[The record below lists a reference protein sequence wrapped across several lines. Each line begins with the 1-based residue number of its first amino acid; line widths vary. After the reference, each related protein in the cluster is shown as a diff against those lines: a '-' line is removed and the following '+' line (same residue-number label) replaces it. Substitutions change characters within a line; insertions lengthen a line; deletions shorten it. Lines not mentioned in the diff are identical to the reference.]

1 MGTTYKGL
9 TVEIDGDSSKF
20 TQAVNRATA
29 ALKTAETQARKLQRA
44 SRWDDTAQI
53 RTAANSFEQLSA
65 QMVSATSK
73 QQLLTKAVQQNKN
86 ALSTMGTN
94 HKRVSQD
101 LANSV
106 TQYKLLEKQLESY
119 HSQLK
124 KIDKETNGDSA
135 RYDRKMTDWD
145 TYVPS
150 LLKKSGYTESEASGF
165 VSQIKMAQ
173 ASFDQFKSDIKT
185 LKLGEAFVDA
195 ENEAKALEEQLARVS
210 QEYVKL
216 KEKANSAEID
226 KSLESFST
234 QASKAESDLSELEAT
249 SKSLSTQLQGSPS
262 KGKAFMLLGNY
273 QEQISQN
280 KGLIKKYSAAQKE
293 LLGQGGSSKYIGYSK
308 HDLSSEYEKATKA
321 LSEQVQARE
330 KLRAE
335 ESKLVTQQKQLT
347 AESTALGASESALSS
362 KRSALSENTSRLEQ
376 VQTQLAKAETQVSNA
391 EKNLSSVQ
399 LAQKYRSLETASQGA
414 KDKIAQL
421 NGEISKMG
429 DKVGSSGIVT
439 LGRTLVQ
446 TASPLAT
453 TMMYSMVSAADT
465 IDSAYRDM
473 RKTVNGTEEQFE
485 SLRQS
490 ALEFSKQSV
499 VSADTILEIEAMGG
513 QLGISATALES
524 FAETVSNLD
533 IATNMDSDTIAED
546 LGKLGS
552 VLGMD
557 TDDYSKFG
565 DSLVRLGNNFPA
577 LEGDVM
583 EITTRFAG
591 VGKVVNMSADQM
603 LAWSTAATATGM
615 KSEAAG
621 SSMQRFI
628 SNMETAATKGDKN
641 WAKLL
646 GMNSKEF
653 KEAFGKDASGTMY
666 KFIAALGDL
675 QSHNKS
681 VNQTLTELGITGVRD
696 KQLIEG
702 LAQQYANGGEKANT
716 LAQALEAS
724 KTAWEGQSWTSEE
737 NGLIEAGDAMREA
750 QQKSEGF
757 SGSLGR
763 LQNIGSAALNS
774 LGDSA
779 APVLAEITDGV
790 SAVEGEFEKLPD
802 GIKVGI
808 TALAGLVAASG
819 PVINLTGGISQAW
832 QSLTSVEA
840 KSAKAANQAAK
851 LAKLQ
856 NSIWAGW
863 AVGGIDAKAYGEQLE
878 RAAKGTEKL
887 KTKTIA
893 ATAGIKALSVAGTAA
908 KWAFAGLAMAG
919 IALGAE
925 QLAKYFDNVEK
936 SRKATTGLTE
946 ALSNATAKSSGLKQ
960 LASDSSATAAAT
972 KSLQELA
979 EAQAQ
984 TAESAESSFT
994 ELFNNTK
1001 TASDAY
1007 DIIGK
1012 YYGKTDAS
1020 SLAKL
1025 KTAVSQLNQAL
1036 GTNYEVNEKTGA
1048 IEGLSESWGK
1058 AKKKLAEYI
1067 QEEKRELAMSTYK
1080 AKMQEVQTNL
1090 NDDYSKMTEAK
1101 KKYDEISQEI
1111 AQKVKNKELVS
1122 DYDAA
1127 AQASALSEYNEA
1139 KELYESAKSEYDK
1152 YQSQLEA
1159 SSKGNQTSKDSK
1171 YDDLAAAITR
1181 NESWKGGIQDPSTMI
1196 DQLYNAGM
1204 TADQFKK
1211 LWDRNG
1217 KEGGIG
1223 ADIANSFNDG
1233 GIDKLIE
1240 TLNSKYGTELKLTGE
1255 KWGDSLSAGMREKLE
1270 SLDGNNA
1277 YKVSAKDMKS
1287 DLKGLGIDD
1296 SDSSS
1301 VQKYLDQI
1309 EQGSTRA
1316 QAAFAT
1322 IKDSLEGT
1330 NITQDVF
1337 TNLFNS
1343 NGEDF
1348 SKVMAQIDQYKK
1360 QLSGLGQDAQIT
1372 LSVNDDGS
1380 LSILDQTEQK
1390 AQEVDGT
1397 ESTLFTFVQGVPDA
1411 IMRLGVAE
1419 ASADELDGK
1428 TAEITAA
1435 TSGTESAKQSLDDTA
1450 SAAGK
1455 LEDNGSVDV
1464 NVSATGTEAATK
1476 KLESVLNAVS
1486 SIPKTTTTKTII
1498 NQQTNKTEK
1507 ITPSVLSSGSNSS
1520 KVKVTADTSSANS
1533 AIAATSKAAAG
1544 IKDKT
1549 VTVKAQT
1556 AAAVTSLSRVK
1567 SLLDGIQ
1574 SKSVTV
1580 TTKRRTVKDGNA
1592 EQAHGGIFVPRTVPR
1607 FATGGIV
1614 THPTYTAHGLVG
1626 EAGTEAIIPLSNGH
1640 YVKPFARAVANQMQ
1654 QVSSQ
1659 PVVNN
1664 YYSVGNVTASDGS
1677 QVALAVKQLQRAI
1690 RMEQRS

>member
-20 TQAVNRATA
+20 QQAVTKAAN
-29 ALKTAETQARKLQRA
+29 ALKTAETQARKLQKA
-44 SRWDDTAQI
+44 SRFDE
-53 RTAANSFEQLSA
+53 NSQVRLAENSLKQLSA
-65 QMVSATSK
+65 QVVSATSK
-73 QQLLTKAVQQNKN
+73 YNLLNKAISANQNVLK
-86 ALSTMGTN
+86 SQHTN
-94 HKRVSQD
+94 EKRVSQD
-101 LANSV
+101 LANTR
-106 TQYKLLEKQLESY
+106 TQYKLLERDLESY
-119 HSQLK
+119 HSAIRKLDK
-124 KIDKETNGDSA
+124 KQNGDKATYTNGDKATWEEDARRILKADSWSTGSIDSYISKIKSA
-135 RYDRKMTDWD
+135 QNAYTE
-145 TYVPS
+145 
-150 LLKKSGYTESEASGF
+150 LKKNINA
-165 VSQIKMAQ
+165 
-173 ASFDQFKSDIKT
+173 
-185 LKLGEAFVDA
+185 LKAGEAFVDA
-195 ENEAKALEEQLARVS
+195 TNEAKALEEQLERVA
-210 QEYVKL
+210 QQYVSVKT
-216 KEKANSAEID
+216 AQQQGFID
-226 KSLESFST
+226 KELKDYTSKISETESS
-234 QASKAESDLSELEAT
+234 LSELEAEQQLLKT
-249 SKSLSTQLQGSPS
+249 SLQGNPT
-262 KGKAFMLLGNY
+262 KGKAFQQLGNY
-273 QEQISQN
+273 RKQIELNKEKIEEYKEAQATLNLDIAHASKSNTQLSTDRSATESKLAEQV
-280 KGLIKKYSAAQKE
+280 
-293 LLGQGGSSKYIGYSK
+293 
-308 HDLSSEYEKATKA
+308 KAT
-321 LSEQVQARE
+321 E
-330 KLRAE
+330 KLRAAESELIVRQRQLNAEISGASTRDERYIKNKQDLSRVSAELINTQSKLKSSESNIAETE
-335 ESKLVTQQKQLT
+335 ESLNKIQVAQRYKTL
-347 AESTALGASESALSS
+347 STAIEDTSAKTDELQG
-362 KRSALSENTSRLEQ
+362 KISRLG
-376 VQTQLAKAETQVSNA
+376 
-391 EKNLSSVQ
+391 EKSS
-399 LAQKYRSLETASQGA
+399 
-414 KDKIAQL
+414 
-421 NGEISKMG
+421 
-429 DKVGSSGIVT
+429 SSGLIT
-439 LGRTLVQ
+439 LGRTMVE
-446 TASPLAT
+446 TVSPGA
-453 TMMYSMVSAADT
+453 TMMMHSMVSSADT

-513 QLGISATALES
+513 QLGIAADSLES

-557 TDDYSKFG
+557 SDDYSKFG

-591 VGKVVNMSADQM
+591 VGKVVKMTADQM

-737 NGLIEAGDAMREA
+737 NGIIEAGDAMREA
-750 QQKSEGF
+750 EQKSEGL

-774 LGDSA
+774 LGDAA
-779 APVLAEITDGV
+779 APALSDIAETASEI
-790 SAVEGEFEKLPD
+790 EGLFEKLPNEA
-802 GIKVGI
+802 KLAI
-808 TALAGLVAASG
+808 TGFTGLTAISGPIINLAGG
-819 PVINLTGGISQAW
+819 MSQAW

-840 KSAKAANQAAK
+840 KAAKAQNQAAK

-856 NSIWAGW
+856 NSMVFSGF
-863 AVGGIDAKAYGEQLE
+863 VSGIDATAYGRKLE
-878 RAAKGTEKL
+878 NVAKGTEKMSMKARL
-887 KTKTIA
+887 AGVQIKALSAA
-893 ATAGIKALSVAGTAA
+893 ATAGKM
-908 KWAFAGLAMAG
+908 AFAGLAAALAG
-919 IALGAE
+919 FYIE
-925 QLAKYFDNVEK
+925 QGVEYVTHLSNMK
-936 SRKATTGLTE
+936 KATADLTY
-946 ALSNATAKSSGLKQ
+946 SIQT
-960 LASDSSATAAAT
+960 AAT
-972 KSLQELA
+972 KSEGLNAIASVSGTAAKSVSELA
-979 EAQAQ
+979 ESQAELAQSQ
-984 TAESAESSFT
+984 KDSTS
-994 ELFNNTK
+994 ELLTKTK
-1001 TASDAY
+1001 TAENAY
-1007 DIIGK
+1007 QTIKDSWGK
-1012 YYGKTDAS
+1012 KDTD
-1020 SLAKL
+1020 SLTSMKL
-1025 KTAVSQLNQAL
+1025 AVQQLNEAL
-1036 GTNYEVNEKTGA
+1036 GTDYSVDEETGK
-1048 IEGLSESWGK
+1048 IKGLGESWK
-1058 AKKKLAEYI
+1058 
-1067 QEEKRELAMSTYK
+1067 
-1080 AKMQEVQTNL
+1080 
-1090 NDDYSKMTEAK
+1090 EAK
-1101 KKYDEISQEI
+1101 K
-1111 AQKVKNKELVS
+1111 
-1122 DYDAA
+1122 
-1127 AQASALSEYNEA
+1127 ALSEYINEKKRQLA
-1139 KELYESAKSEYDK
+1139 ADAYGDMYKNALSDEQEALNTLNETKARQNELGSFKVDEAQEIYDNAVENRK
-1152 YQSQLEA
+1152 KIDSLQKAISNGTTTGDDKKLNEWNKASTSDISFLSTLNRADEWQSQMYK
-1159 SSKGNQTSKDSK
+1159 S
-1171 YDDLAAAITR
+1171 
-1181 NESWKGGIQDPSTMI
+1181 
-1196 DQLYNAGM
+1196 GM
-1204 TADQFKK
+1204 TADVWNSIKNKDGLKENLADWF
-1211 LWDRNG
+1211 N
-1217 KEGGIG
+1217 EGGIDE
-1223 ADIANSFNDG
+1223 AIAG
-1233 GIDKLIE
+1233 
-1240 TLNSKYGTELKLTGE
+1240 LNQKYGT
-1255 KWGDSLSAGMREKLE
+1255 KLE
-1270 SLDGNNA
+1270 SVGSEWGSSIEIGLQEKMAQLGKANAAGLSFDQMKTDLKNLGVKATDSDVIEGYVSQISAGKSRIEAAWETVKGSLDGT
-1277 YKVSAKDMKS
+1277 
-1287 DLKGLGIDD
+1287 G
-1296 SDSSS
+1296 
-1301 VQKYLDQI
+1301 
-1309 EQGSTRA
+1309 
-1316 QAAFAT
+1316 
-1322 IKDSLEGT
+1322 
-1330 NITQDVF
+1330 ITQDVF
-1337 TNLFNS
+1337 TDLFNS

-1397 ESTLFTFVQGVPDA
+1397 EANLFTFVQGIPDA

-1419 ASADELDGK
+1419 AAADELDGK
-1428 TAEITAA
+1428 TAELNVS
-1435 TSGTESAKQSLDDTA
+1435 TSGAESSKQSLDNTA

-1486 SIPKTTTTKTII
+1486 SIPKTTTTKINI

-1507 ITPSVLSSGSNSS
+1507 ITPSVLSGGNSNA
-1520 KVKVTADTSSANS
+1520 KVKVSADTSSANS
-1533 AIAATSKAAAG
+1533 AISATSKAAAG

-1556 AAAVTSLSRVK
+1556 AAAVASLNRVK
-1567 SLLDGIQ
+1567 SLLDSIQ

-1580 TTKRRTVKDGNA
+1580 TTKRRTVKDSNA